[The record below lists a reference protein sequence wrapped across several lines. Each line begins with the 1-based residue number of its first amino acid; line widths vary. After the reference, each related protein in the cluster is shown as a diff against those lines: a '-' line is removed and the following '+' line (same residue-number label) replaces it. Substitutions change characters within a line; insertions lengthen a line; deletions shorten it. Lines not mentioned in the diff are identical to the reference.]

1 MKIDRSHRPLRLRPI
16 AVTGA
21 IVLSVGLMA
30 GCSTSTNSSEG
41 AASTEATA
49 NAPAASA
56 AATGAADPC
65 NLLTLL
71 GISPED
77 SLAGETL
84 NLGAVLP
91 LSGGGEK
98 AYGKS
103 MTEGLNLAVEE
114 IAASGGPTMNFE
126 IKDNG
131 TADPQK
137 SVTAINELGTA
148 GVPAILSSLVNS
160 FGAMNE
166 GVNKYQILALDGGGG
181 TATWNKGAPYF
192 YGTRAVSP
200 DDSLAGLA
208 QYLKATYPDKKTW
221 SAVTWQLDPKLNES
235 DKQAAIKALDAAGL
249 EFSGTYEY
257 VPFGGQDF
265 ASAIAKIKKANAD
278 YVLVSIYGADPGVF
292 ANQAQAANLPGQLV
306 GFEYTQGGNDASRG
320 AWDKGWLFAQDYF
333 NAANPSSD
341 LGACFATKYK
351 EKYGADPDFYAANY
365 FENVLDLWELSREV
379 KAAGG
384 DYTKGADMLAA
395 LEKDPTMVSV
405 YGGEGA
411 TAGTLTLDTT
421 THTVSQRPIGVF
433 ELMDGTVTPKATF
446 EPGGGNYQPVG

>member
-1 MKIDRSHRPLRLRPI
+1 MTRQPHRSPRSRPV

-21 IVLSVGLMA
+21 LVVSLGLLA
-30 GCSTSTNSSEG
+30 ACSSSSTSSE
-41 AASTEATA
+41 STPAATA
-49 NAPAASA
+49 SAAGSTAEASA
-56 AATGAADPC
+56 AADAC

-71 GISPED
+71 GLTPEEA
-77 SLAGETL
+77 LAGETL

-114 IAASGGPTMNFE
+114 IAASGGPTMNFDV
-126 IKDNG
+126 KDNG

-137 SVTAINELGTA
+137 SVTAINELGNA
-148 GVPAILSSLVNS
+148 GVPAILSSLVNA

-166 GVNKYQILALDGGGG
+166 GVEKYQILALDGGGG
-181 TATWNKGAPYF
+181 TATWNQGVPYF
-192 YGTRAVSP
+192 YGTRAISP

-208 QYLKATYPDKKTW
+208 EYLKATYPDKKTW
-221 SAVTWQLDPKLNES
+221 SAVTWELDPNLNEA
-235 DKQAAIKALDAAGL
+235 DKQAAIKTLGDAGL

-257 VPFGGQDF
+257 VPFGAQDY
-265 ASAIAKIKKANAD
+265 ASAIAKLKSANAD

-292 ANQAQAANLPGQLV
+292 ANQALTAGLPGQQV
-306 GFEYTQGGNDASRG
+306 GFEFTQGGNDASRG

-333 NAANPSSD
+333 NASAPASD

-405 YGGEGA
+405 YGGDGA
-411 TAGTLTLDTT
+411 TPGTLTLDTT

-433 ELMDGTVTPKATF
+433 EYKDGTVTPKATF
-446 EPGGGNYQPVG
+446 EPGGANFQTAE